1 MDSTLDDKLAE
12 EQITKSLEEQFSNRI
27 NLAHEEE
34 VGPLAP
40 PTRRKT
46 SRAAPAT
53 IHRSAGRRYVA
64 FVGSLLAASIG
75 VAAWRWSS
83 SVDTAKMAPSEPAA
97 LTQAAPDAAAP
108 KDVAPTAVAL
118 SSEFAR
124 QLQPMAHDFAALRQT
139 VEQLEVRQEQLVRDN
154 ENLVSQIKASREEMA
169 RSDSTIDQIKA
180 TQMQMARDGQTL
192 TERLNASQEQLAH
205 IIANASEPTVMPEE
219 PKGDARN
226 TTAAS
231 AAVGQCRPDAKAD
244 AEPGAAASQKATTV
258 IGMAMVSALEGHR
271 MILGTRARRN
281 RQSTPFPVSIGLALS
296 KAAIGTSARG
306 SISAVIRFG
315 IVCRAEITRPC
326 SITRSC

>member
-219 PKGDARN
+219 PKVMPEIPLPRRRQSANVAQTQKPTPSPARP
-226 TTAAS
+226 
-231 AAVGQCRPDAKAD
+231 QAKKPQPSLAW
-244 AEPGAAASQKATTV
+244 PWSVHSKAT
-258 IGMAMVSALEGHR
+258 E
-271 MILGTRARRN
+271 
-281 RQSTPFPVSIGLALS
+281 
-296 KAAIGTSARG
+296 
-306 SISAVIRFG
+306 
-315 IVCRAEITRPC
+315 
-326 SITRSC
+326 